1 MSEPGRNDPCPLALT
16 AVIMLAFTALDVREV
31 VHQVDS
37 TKMAWRSSQQASRYC
52 TAAPPPL
59 PRQ

>member
-31 VHQVDS
+31 VHQVDVNEDGL
-37 TKMAWRSSQQASRYC
+37 AVLAAGIAHC